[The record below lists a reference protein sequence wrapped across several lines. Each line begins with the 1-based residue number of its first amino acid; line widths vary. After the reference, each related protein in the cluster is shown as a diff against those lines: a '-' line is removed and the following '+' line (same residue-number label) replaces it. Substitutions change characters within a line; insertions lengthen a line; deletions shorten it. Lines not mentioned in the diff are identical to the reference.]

1 MAVNEEVIAPTSPGT
16 LTGSPGELVLQN
28 GRLSGAR
35 RPLAAPLTLI
45 GHADGCHIRLSLPGV
60 SAFHCALVAGT
71 DGLTLEDL
79 KSQTGTLVN
88 GEPVTTRV
96 LKTGDLLSIGPCRF
110 RVRLGS
116 IALAP
121 AEAVSSA
128 MQRPGTDA
136 EAMGREKDALRVQAA
151 AVAAQQIALLE
162 KERRLQQSKVALEQQ
177 ESQLASHL
185 EEKRQRLA
193 EFRDQ
198 CQEARGTL
206 KQERAAH
213 EQVVAQRSRELELA
227 RAEVVDSQRQVN
239 VERRRLLM
247 LRQRLKQR
255 LHRHWQAERASI
267 GRREALLARASR
279 SLEKRINLLEVQKQ
293 ASSKD
298 RLRLNGEIE
307 LSRRQL
313 QATQEGFR
321 QTQLQ
326 WEASRTQQR
335 LKMQEQASGL
345 EDRAAALAEAEQE
358 LALQQARWN
367 KRRLKLEKEVEGLE
381 NRINNSRRRLGAL
394 QVSGGPDVD
403 ANEAEAQHSP
413 VAGSQTRSNVAPS
426 DAVTFTPSNPGVEGE
441 YERRLATL
449 DAIAG
454 ELADQR
460 LHLVEECERFLRAQQ
475 NWRQD
480 HDVAAAELETLAR
493 SLERR
498 EQGILQAEEEN
509 RRRAEEAQQTS
520 RQLEGRRAELTLRT
534 ATWEGERDRWAA
546 ELRSREEGVER
557 RLAALADLRRQWTE
571 RRHQEVTRLHEEF
584 NALKQLKEEWA
595 TLRAEW
601 VREHARIAD
610 RQRDLAERALALEQY
625 KQQYVV
631 AAGHPAAA
639 EKQIQQLRRTWT
651 DASAAARQE
660 LANDRKA
667 LDFQMSRLQELFRR
681 TRKLAGEVAVRAA
694 HQSERETA
702 EEHKEVLAASDS
714 AKIRQEVRSLRAH
727 RAVSEREIAALRD
740 EVERLARM
748 LIDESPNASSH
759 AAQQAA

>member
-1 MAVNEEVIAPTSPGT
+1 MAGNQEIIAPTSPAIA
-16 LTGSPGELVLQN
+16 TGSPGELVLQN

-60 SAFHCALVAGT
+60 SAFHCALVAGM

-88 GEPVTTRV
+88 GEPVKARV

-110 RVRLGS
+110 RVRLGHNGS
-116 IALAP
+116 LVA

-128 MQRPGTDA
+128 TQQQGTEADA
-136 EAMGREKDALRVQAA
+136 IRREKDALRIQAA

-185 EEKRQRLA
+185 EEKRQRLV

-198 CQEARGTL
+198 CQEARAAL
-206 KQERAAH
+206 KEERAAH
-213 EQVVAQRSRELELA
+213 EQHVAQASRELELA
-227 RAEVVDSQRQVN
+227 RAEVTDSQRQVN

-255 LHRHWQAERASI
+255 LHRHWLAERASI
-267 GRREALLARASR
+267 GRREAALGEERCA
-279 SLEKRINLLEVQKQ
+279 LEKRIDLLQAQKQ
-293 ASSKD
+293 AFTKE

-313 QATQEGFR
+313 QAAQEEFR
-321 QTQLQ
+321 QTQRQ
-326 WEASRTQQR
+326 WDESRTQQHR
-335 LKMQEQASGL
+335 KMQEQASGL
-345 EDRAAALAEAEQE
+345 EDRAATLGEAEQD
-358 LALQQARWN
+358 LAAQQARWN

-381 NRINNSRRRLGAL
+381 NRINNYRRRLGAL
-394 QVSGGPDVD
+394 QVSSGP
-403 ANEAEAQHSP
+403 EACASEEQQTA
-413 VAGSQTRSNVAPS
+413 VAETRPQSDTASAGAVPPIPGS
-426 DAVTFTPSNPGVEGE
+426 PGVNDD
-441 YERRLATL
+441 YERRLAVL

-475 NWRQD
+475 SWRHD
-480 HDVAAAELETLAR
+480 HDAAAAELETLAR
-493 SLERR
+493 NLERR
-498 EQGILQAEEEN
+498 EQGILQSEEEN
-509 RRRAEEAQQTS
+509 RRRIEEMQQTI
-520 RQLEGRRAELTLRT
+520 RQLEGRQAELTLRT

-557 RLAALADLRRQWTE
+557 RLAALTELRRQWTE

-601 VREHARIAD
+601 VRQHARVAD

-631 AAGHPAAA
+631 SAGHPAVA
-639 EKQIQQLRRTWT
+639 EKQIQQLRREWT
-651 DASAAARQE
+651 DASATARQE

-667 LDFQMSRLQELFRR
+667 LDFQMTRLQELFRR

-702 EEHKEVLAASDS
+702 EEHKEALAASDN
-714 AKIRQEVRSLRAH
+714 AKTRQELRSLRAR

-740 EVERLARM
+740 EVERLAR
-748 LIDESPNASSH
+748 LLLDETPIALH

>member
-1 MAVNEEVIAPTSPGT
+1 MAGNQEVIAPTSPG
-16 LTGSPGELVLQN
+16 LAGSPGELVLQN

-45 GHADGCHIRLSLPGV
+45 GHSDGCHIRLSLPGV
-60 SAFHCALVAGT
+60 SAFHCGLVAGI

-88 GEPVTTRV
+88 GEPVTTRI

-110 RVRLGS
+110 RVRLGHS
-116 IALAP
+116 GPVAP
-121 AEAVSSA
+121 AEAISSSTQQKGA
-128 MQRPGTDA
+128 DA
-136 EAMGREKDALRVQAA
+136 DAIRREKDALRIQAA

-185 EEKRQRLA
+185 EEKRQRLV

-198 CQEARGTL
+198 CQEARAAL
-206 KQERAAH
+206 KDERAAH
-213 EQVVAQRSRELELA
+213 EQHVAQTSRELDLA
-227 RAEVVDSQRQVN
+227 RAEVTDSQRQVN
-239 VERRRLLM
+239 VERRRLLA

-255 LHRHWQAERASI
+255 LHRHWLAERASI
-267 GRREALLARASR
+267 GRREADLAQERRA
-279 SLEKRINLLEVQKQ
+279 LEKRINLLEAQKQ
-293 ASSKD
+293 AFTKE

-313 QATQEGFR
+313 QAAQEEFR
-321 QTQLQ
+321 QTQRQ
-326 WEASRTQQR
+326 WEESRTQQHR
-335 LKMQEQASGL
+335 KMQEQSSGL
-345 EDRAAALAEAEQE
+345 EDRAATLAEAEQD
-358 LALQQARWN
+358 LAVQQTRWN
-367 KRRLKLEKEVEGLE
+367 KRRLKLEKEVEGLD
-381 NRINNSRRRLGAL
+381 NRINNYRRRLGAL
-394 QVSGGPDVD
+394 QVSSGPEAAASDHEDQQTAVAEARPPSDTAPADAVPPIQGGPSVD
-403 ANEAEAQHSP
+403 
-413 VAGSQTRSNVAPS
+413 
-426 DAVTFTPSNPGVEGE
+426 GE
-441 YERRLATL
+441 YERRLAVL
-449 DAIAG
+449 DALAG

-475 NWRQD
+475 SWRHD
-480 HDVAAAELETLAR
+480 HDAAAAELETLAR
-493 SLERR
+493 NLECR

-509 RRRAEEAQQTS
+509 RRRIEETQQTI
-520 RQLEGRRAELTLRT
+520 RQLEGRQAELTLRT

-557 RLAALADLRRQWTE
+557 RLAALAELRRQWTE
-571 RRHQEVTRLHEEF
+571 RRHQEVARLHEEF

-601 VREHARIAD
+601 VRQHARVAD

-631 AAGHPAAA
+631 SAGHPAVA
-639 EKQIQQLRRTWT
+639 EKQIHQLRREWA
-651 DASAAARQE
+651 DASATARQE

-667 LDFQMSRLQELFRR
+667 LDFQMTRLQELFRR
-681 TRKLAGEVAVRAA
+681 TRKLAGEVAVRAS

-714 AKIRQEVRSLRAH
+714 AKVRQELRSLRAH

-740 EVERLARM
+740 EVERLAR
-748 LIDESPNASSH
+748 LLLDEAPPAPH
-759 AAQQAA
+759 AAAHAA

>member
-1 MAVNEEVIAPTSPGT
+1 MADNQEAIAPTTPGT
-16 LTGSPGELVLQN
+16 ASGPGELVLQN

-45 GHADGCHIRLSLPGV
+45 GHSDGCHIRLSLPGV
-60 SAFHCALVAGT
+60 SAFHCALVAGM

-110 RVRLGS
+110 RVRLVHSGP
-116 IALAP
+116 LA
-121 AEAVSSA
+121 AGEAA
-128 MQRPGTDA
+128 ATQQQGTDSDA
-136 EAMGREKDALRVQAA
+136 IRREKEALRIQAA

-162 KERRLQQSKVALEQQ
+162 KERRLQQSKMALEQQ

-185 EEKRQRLA
+185 EEKRQRLV

-198 CQEARGTL
+198 CQEARAAL
-206 KQERAAH
+206 KEERAAH
-213 EQVVAQRSRELELA
+213 EQQVAQTSRELDLA
-227 RAEVVDSQRQVN
+227 RAEVMDSQRQIH
-239 VERRRLLM
+239 VERRRLLT

-255 LHRHWQAERASI
+255 LHRHWLAERASI
-267 GRREALLARASR
+267 GRREEDLAQERRA
-279 SLEKRINLLEVQKQ
+279 LEKRLNLMDQQKQ
-293 ASSKD
+293 AFTKE

-313 QATQEGFR
+313 QAAQEEFR
-321 QTQLQ
+321 QTQRQ
-326 WEASRTQQR
+326 WEESRAQQQR
-335 LKMQEQASGL
+335 KVQEQASGL
-345 EDRAAALAEAEQE
+345 EDRVATLAEAEQE
-358 LALQQARWN
+358 LVAQQARWN
-367 KRRLKLEKEVEGLE
+367 KRRLKLEKEVAGLE
-381 NRINNSRRRLGAL
+381 NRIDNYRRRLGAL
-394 QVSGGPDVD
+394 QVSSGP
-403 ANEAEAQHSP
+403 EASNQEEQQTS
-413 VAGSQTRSNVAPS
+413 VAEGRPSSDTAPR
-426 DAVTFTPSNPGVEGE
+426 DAVPPIPGSSAVNGE
-441 YERRLATL
+441 YDRRLAAL
-449 DAIAG
+449 DALAG

-475 NWRQD
+475 SWRRD
-480 HDVAAAELETLAR
+480 HDAAAAELEMLAR
-493 SLERR
+493 NLEGR
-498 EQGILQAEEEN
+498 EQRILQTEEEN
-509 RRRAEEAQQTS
+509 RHRIEETQQTI
-520 RQLEGRRAELTLRT
+520 RQLEGRQAELTLRT

-557 RLAALADLRRQWTE
+557 RLAALAELRRQWTE

-584 NALKQLKEEWA
+584 SALKQLKEEWA

-601 VREHARIAD
+601 VRQHARVAD

-631 AAGHPAAA
+631 SSGHPAVA
-639 EKQIQQLRRTWT
+639 EKQIQQLRREWA
-651 DASAAARQE
+651 DASAEARQE

-667 LDFQMSRLQELFRR
+667 LDFQMTRLQELFRR
-681 TRKLAGEVAVRAA
+681 TRKLAGEVAVRAS

-714 AKIRQEVRSLRAH
+714 AKTRQELRSLRAH
-727 RAVSEREIAALRD
+727 RAVSEREIATLRD
-740 EVERLARM
+740 EVERLAR
-748 LIDESPNASSH
+748 LLLDETPSAPY